1 MRRAMWTTA
10 LLLAFA
16 VVARPA
22 RAAEPPHLPLAKVV
36 NTEKLI
42 STQLAAM
49 YPEEPWFLIGPAR
62 GVYLNGF
69 GVVFSAEINLATG
82 PSLSPF
88 KQTIT
93 REEIARHRDK
103 KELRLPVL
111 RTRLYAIVG
120 EMAAYLDTLPGNE
133 EFVLVVTLLKYPW
146 EEANGMPSQIVLR
159 VPRAKLLEA
168 RRQSASLDTVV
179 KVQEY

>member
-1 MRRAMWTTA
+1 MWTTA
-10 LLLAFA
+10 LLFA
-16 VVARPA
+16 CAVISRPV
-22 RAAEPPHLPLAKVV
+22 RAAEPAHVPLAKVI

-42 STQLAAM
+42 STQLAGM
-49 YPEEPWFLIGPAR
+49 YPDEPFFLIGTTR

-88 KQTIT
+88 KPTISK
-93 REEIARHRDK
+93 EEIAHHREK
-103 KELRLPVL
+103 KESRLPVL
-111 RTRLYAIVG
+111 RNRLYEIVG
-120 EMAAYLDTLPGNE
+120 QMGNYLDTLPTNE

-146 EEANGMPSQIVLR
+146 EDTSGMPTQIILR

-168 RRQSASLDTVV
+168 QRLNAKPESVV
-179 KVQEY
+179 KAQVY